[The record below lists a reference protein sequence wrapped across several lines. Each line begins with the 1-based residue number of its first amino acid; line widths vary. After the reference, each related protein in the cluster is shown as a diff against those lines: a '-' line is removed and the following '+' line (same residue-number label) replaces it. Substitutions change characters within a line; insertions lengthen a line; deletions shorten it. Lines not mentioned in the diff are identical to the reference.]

1 MLHQIGDRLAG
12 LVDDV
17 KRLLGRH
24 LRLLI
29 RRSSGLLRSTET
41 HPPEGDELLGSRRS
55 LFREV
60 FKKRLAIAHIVDH
73 ARFTC
78 AEELVAGFDDDI
90 IHMLQVGLHLFCRC
104 LSLTRLQL
112 K

>member
-1 MLHQIGDRLAG
+1 MPRHSPFLEHGCTALRRQTRRAGSRALRLGRRRAG

-17 KRLLGRH
+17 KRWLGRR

-29 RRSSGLLRSTET
+29 RRSAGLLRSTET

-60 FKKRLAIAHIVDH
+60 FKKRLAIAHIVGH
-73 ARFTC
+73 AR
-78 AEELVAGFDDDI
+78 L
-90 IHMLQVGLHLFCRC
+90 
-104 LSLTRLQL
+104 
-112 K
+112 